1 MTHAVTTVT
10 GPLKDDTRTSRVIQ
24 GENIK
29 NAIQRL
35 VNKITSSFSLS
46 QTHMNAIHPVLIAN
60 EHGYKDVPAQD
71 KHRDFSRG
79 QCVRHTCYT
88 LMLALKDSFELDI
101 QPSSHMDSGRGYMR
115 VKIERGQAILFHG
128 RLRHGGLAGPTR
140 LHVYMSTMKSS
151 EIGDETHFD

>member
-1 MTHAVTTVT
+1 
-10 GPLKDDTRTSRVIQ
+10 
-24 GENIK
+24 
-29 NAIQRL
+29 
-35 VNKITSSFSLS
+35 
-46 QTHMNAIHPVLIAN
+46 MNAIHPVLIAN

-71 KHRDFSRG
+71 KHRYFSKG

-88 LMLALKDSFELDI
+88 LMLALKDSIELDI

-115 VKIERGQAILFHG
+115 VEIGRGQAILFHG